1 MAVKHRRQRR
11 RVKRVATLG
20 AATATVTALTVGV
33 APPPAQAAA
42 VQRDFWLS
50 AATGPDYTQLITDSS
65 NSLNNILFAAGN
77 FGNAA
82 ANVWNP
88 VANAVPGGLLPT
100 FFAGTTQDD
109 LTSITGLLG
118 VLSDLVTDLTSL
130 NLDGIPGLPADADTA
145 ILAGLLPGLAPAA
158 GVLASTLAALG
169 PLIPV
174 AGFIDYLNFLNTIL
188 DALPG
193 ADLITGIP
201 TLDSLID
208 GLVVS
213 ETTHES
219 GFAWPILGG
228 SGQTN
233 ITNIFAQLPSL
244 TVGDLVTGIT
254 DGLGIPDVGIPGL
267 GNVGDLINIAA
278 EALDPL
284 DAVETPSVTAWV
296 PGGSG
301 NYELLGA
308 EYGWL
313 ATMPTL
319 AVGPFDI
326 LGVGADTDTVVA
338 IPIFAQG
345 GTLPFGL
352 FSMGMVTTPG
362 AVFPTATGLSTLGG
376 TTLFTAGIPALGLS
390 YTSLNLLQATY
401 VGTNGFNVNSGT
413 TVGTL
418 VTPLGAIPIV
428 YSLGS
433 YNAGSTGF
441 GFTLPSLFTVGLAP
455 HFQVG
460 TAPLQQSDDG
470 LIPATLLNL
479 GITAVPT
486 QLTSV
491 TELLGLP
498 DVGGAVSD
506 VLTPVFNFAIAP
518 IGGAITNALNEQVG
532 PVTNGLAS
540 AVEQVTGFIAD
551 LSYNLP
557 GANTPVVDP
566 PGNTALVADNS
577 LMAKASAPADTAI
590 VEEESPSIEGATK
603 KLSAAADDA
612 RGQVHERVTA
622 AGERAKAS
630 AEKARERTAKA
641 VKDAQDRVN
650 KLADEGRKQIKS
662 AAEGIQKGAE
672 KAVNDVKENVKKAGD
687 SVKPAKAE
695 KKTEKKD
702 AA

>member
-100 FFAGTTQDD
+100 FFAGTEQQD
-109 LTSITGLLG
+109 LTSIAGLLG
-118 VLSDLVTDLTSL
+118 VLGDLVNGLTSL

-145 ILAGLLPGLAPAA
+145 ILAGLVPGLAPAA

-174 AGFIDYLNFLNTIL
+174 ATFIDYLNGLNAIL
-188 DALPG
+188 QGLDLP
-193 ADLITGIP
+193 LIGGIP

-213 ETTHES
+213 NTTHES
-219 GFAWPILGG
+219 GFSWPILGG
-228 SGQTN
+228 SGETTVTN
-233 ITNIFAQLPSL
+233 LFAQLPSL
-244 TVGDLVTGIT
+244 TVGDLVTGIL
-254 DGLGIPDVGIPGL
+254 DGLVIAPASDLVVGGL
-267 GNVGDLINIAA
+267 IDAA
-278 EALDPL
+278 ANLLEPL
-284 DAVETPSVTAWV
+284 DAIETPSVTAWV

-301 NYELLGA
+301 NYKLLGA

-418 VTPLGAIPIV
+418 VTPFGAIPIV

-577 LMAKASAPADTAI
+577 LMAKTSAPADTGI
-590 VEEESPSIEGATK
+590 VEQESPSIEGATK